1 MERFSLIAVILF
13 FLSGCAT
20 EIISTNP
27 YHDVPKFDYTKNKY
41 VFKNVWQ
48 RIHLKDIK
56 VNYRL
61 DYEKDIYIRRFLK
74 DKEYLERLINKGEFF
89 IFEVLN
95 ELDNYNLPSSLALLP
110 YIESNYDPFSV
121 SKSGAV
127 GLWQLMPTTG
137 RIYDLESNWWVEER
151 HDPVL
156 STRAAVKYL
165 DYLYNRFNQ
174 DLILTLIAYHAGPTF
189 LERRIN
195 GLKKSGK
202 KITFKN
208 LRLSTATK
216 IYVPKFL
223 AIVEITKY
231 PNKFNIDLPNFEN
244 KKLFQTIELNGQVE
258 MLAFSEFSKIK
269 PEFLY
274 ALNAGYIKWATP
286 PRKSTNMNIP
296 LENYD
301 YVKNNINKFVSDFSV
316 NWITHTVQ
324 SGDNLWNLSKKY
336 EVKLDD
342 LKRVNAKINSDI
354 LNINDVLLIPFEGI
368 SENTMVSYI
377 THVVVNGDTIL
388 NISQKYGVSDK
399 DIMSDN
405 NIAAGEGLK
414 VGDELQITEIKRQSL
429 NSKGRIIL
437 YSVKQGDTLYKIS
450 EMFNMK
456 IVDIVELN
464 DIENKPLMPGQILRL
479 ILQSI

>member
-1 MERFSLIAVILF
+1 
-13 FLSGCAT
+13 
-20 EIISTNP
+20 
-27 YHDVPKFDYTKNKY
+27 
-41 VFKNVWQ
+41 
-48 RIHLKDIK
+48 
-56 VNYRL
+56 
-61 DYEKDIYIRRFLK
+61 
-74 DKEYLERLINKGEFF
+74 
-89 IFEVLN
+89 
-95 ELDNYNLPSSLALLP
+95 
-110 YIESNYDPFSV
+110 
-121 SKSGAV
+121 
-127 GLWQLMPTTG
+127 MPTTG

-208 LRLSTATK
+208 LRLSNATK

-244 KKLFQTIELNGQVE
+244 KKLFQTIELSGQVE

-342 LKRVNAKINSDI
+342 LKRVNAKLNSDI
-354 LNINDVLLIPFEGI
+354 LSMSEVLLIPLEGI

-405 NIAAGEGLK
+405 NIAAGKGLNL
-414 VGDELQITEIKRQSL
+414 GDELKITKIKRQSL

>member
-1 MERFSLIAVILF
+1 MERFFLITIILF

-20 EIISTNP
+20 EIIPTDP
-27 YHDVPKFDYTKNKY
+27 YHDAPKFDYTKNKY

-61 DYEKDIYIRRFLK
+61 DYEKNIYIRRFLK
-74 DKEYLERLINKGEFF
+74 DREYLERLINKGEFF

-208 LRLSTATK
+208 LRLSNATK

-231 PNKFNIDLPNFEN
+231 PNRF
-244 KKLFQTIELNGQVE
+244 
-258 MLAFSEFSKIK
+258 
-269 PEFLY
+269 
-274 ALNAGYIKWATP
+274 
-286 PRKSTNMNIP
+286 
-296 LENYD
+296 
-301 YVKNNINKFVSDFSV
+301 
-316 NWITHTVQ
+316 
-324 SGDNLWNLSKKY
+324 
-336 EVKLDD
+336 
-342 LKRVNAKINSDI
+342 KR
-354 LNINDVLLIPFEGI
+354 
-368 SENTMVSYI
+368 
-377 THVVVNGDTIL
+377 H
-388 NISQKYGVSDK
+388 
-399 DIMSDN
+399 
-405 NIAAGEGLK
+405 
-414 VGDELQITEIKRQSL
+414 
-429 NSKGRIIL
+429 
-437 YSVKQGDTLYKIS
+437 
-450 EMFNMK
+450 
-456 IVDIVELN
+456 
-464 DIENKPLMPGQILRL
+464 
-479 ILQSI
+479 

>member
-1 MERFSLIAVILF
+1 M
-13 FLSGCAT
+13 
-20 EIISTNP
+20 
-27 YHDVPKFDYTKNKY
+27 
-41 VFKNVWQ
+41 
-48 RIHLKDIK
+48 
-56 VNYRL
+56 
-61 DYEKDIYIRRFLK
+61 
-74 DKEYLERLINKGEFF
+74 
-89 IFEVLN
+89 
-95 ELDNYNLPSSLALLP
+95 
-110 YIESNYDPFSV
+110 
-121 SKSGAV
+121 
-127 GLWQLMPTTG
+127 
-137 RIYDLESNWWVEER
+137 
-151 HDPVL
+151 
-156 STRAAVKYL
+156 
-165 DYLYNRFNQ
+165 
-174 DLILTLIAYHAGPTF
+174 
-189 LERRIN
+189 ERRIN

-208 LRLSTATK
+208 LRLSNATK

-231 PNKFNIDLPNFEN
+231 PNKFNIDLPSFEN
-244 KKLFQTIELNGQVE
+244 KKVFQTIELNGQVE

-342 LKRVNAKINSDI
+342 LKRVNAKLNSDI
-354 LNINDVLLIPFEGI
+354 LSINEVLLIPLEGI

-405 NIAAGEGLK
+405 NIAAGKGLNL
-414 VGDELQITEIKRQSL
+414 GDELKITKIKRQSL

-456 IVDIVELN
+456 IVDIEELN

>member
-1 MERFSLIAVILF
+1 
-13 FLSGCAT
+13 
-20 EIISTNP
+20 
-27 YHDVPKFDYTKNKY
+27 
-41 VFKNVWQ
+41 
-48 RIHLKDIK
+48 
-56 VNYRL
+56 
-61 DYEKDIYIRRFLK
+61 
-74 DKEYLERLINKGEFF
+74 
-89 IFEVLN
+89 
-95 ELDNYNLPSSLALLP
+95 
-110 YIESNYDPFSV
+110 
-121 SKSGAV
+121 
-127 GLWQLMPTTG
+127 
-137 RIYDLESNWWVEER
+137 
-151 HDPVL
+151 
-156 STRAAVKYL
+156 
-165 DYLYNRFNQ
+165 
-174 DLILTLIAYHAGPTF
+174 
-189 LERRIN
+189 
-195 GLKKSGK
+195 
-202 KITFKN
+202 
-208 LRLSTATK
+208 
-216 IYVPKFL
+216 
-223 AIVEITKY
+223 
-231 PNKFNIDLPNFEN
+231 
-244 KKLFQTIELNGQVE
+244 

-342 LKRVNAKINSDI
+342 LKRVNAKLNSDI
-354 LNINDVLLIPFEGI
+354 LSINEVLLIPLEGI

-377 THVVVNGDTIL
+377 THVVANGDTIL

-405 NIAAGEGLK
+405 NIAAGKGLNL
-414 VGDELQITEIKRQSL
+414 GDELKITKIKRQSL

>member
-61 DYEKDIYIRRFLK
+61 DYEKDIYIERFLN

-165 DYLYNRFNQ
+165 S
-174 DLILTLIAYHAGPTF
+174 LIHI
-189 LERRIN
+189 
-195 GLKKSGK
+195 
-202 KITFKN
+202 
-208 LRLSTATK
+208 
-216 IYVPKFL
+216 
-223 AIVEITKY
+223 
-231 PNKFNIDLPNFEN
+231 
-244 KKLFQTIELNGQVE
+244 
-258 MLAFSEFSKIK
+258 
-269 PEFLY
+269 
-274 ALNAGYIKWATP
+274 
-286 PRKSTNMNIP
+286 
-296 LENYD
+296 
-301 YVKNNINKFVSDFSV
+301 
-316 NWITHTVQ
+316 
-324 SGDNLWNLSKKY
+324 
-336 EVKLDD
+336 
-342 LKRVNAKINSDI
+342 
-354 LNINDVLLIPFEGI
+354 
-368 SENTMVSYI
+368 
-377 THVVVNGDTIL
+377 
-388 NISQKYGVSDK
+388 
-399 DIMSDN
+399 
-405 NIAAGEGLK
+405 
-414 VGDELQITEIKRQSL
+414 
-429 NSKGRIIL
+429 
-437 YSVKQGDTLYKIS
+437 
-450 EMFNMK
+450 
-456 IVDIVELN
+456 
-464 DIENKPLMPGQILRL
+464 
-479 ILQSI
+479 